1 MPHYEKLEVMPR
13 EFTGSKGAKALR
25 KAGKVPAVYYF
36 HGQEN
41 INLAIDR
48 KALLKALHSG
58 HHIYE
63 INING
68 KQQFVMVKELQF
80 HPVTDEI
87 IHADLLRVRRSE
99 KITIS
104 VPIEFEG
111 EAAGVKAGG
120 VFMQNLTFLEVNC
133 FPTDVPDNIT
143 VDVSELEINHSLT
156 VADIPVPEGLE
167 IITPS
172 ELTLV
177 SVQPPKVTVEAEEVT
192 EAEVEA
198 GLEEETAVDTSA
210 AARDSAEETS
220 EKS

>member
-1 MPHYEKLEVMPR
+1 MPHYGKLDVMPR
-13 EFTGSKGAKALR
+13 EITGSKGAKALR
-25 KAGKVPAVYYF
+25 KEGKVPAVYYF

-63 INING
+63 INLNG
-68 KQQFVMVKELQF
+68 KQQFVMVKDLQF

-104 VPIEFEG
+104 VPIEFKG

-133 FPTDVPDNIT
+133 FPTDVPDCIT
-143 VDVSELEINHSLT
+143 VDVSGLEINHSLT

-167 IITPS
+167 IITPG

-177 SVQPPKVTVEAEEVT
+177 SVQPPKVTIEPEEV

-198 GLEEETAVDTSA
+198 GAEEEQAVETSA
-210 AARDSAEETS
+210 AARDSAEESS
-220 EKS
+220 E